1 MKQFVI
7 CRAWIA
13 MTARTWIVDFSRRS
27 QPLQMMVNP
36 LNVQTLWLNQ
46 MMIQWSQEAS
56 LPCLFLQH
64 YFWWIWS
71 NTNTPLEV
79 CISHIPL
86 YPWISNLQ
94 CKLLHSMYFWTYKKW
109 SFRLYLV
116 HHQLTYKN
124 KQVWRNSILRLC
136 KAISKRMEARRCKCH
151 SLDVFLDNTLSLCKF
166 AEKEK

>member
-1 MKQFVI
+1 MFISGKWKSVRIFFQSTPNSMLCSVTCLQFNNGLSRTFLIFVVL
-7 CRAWIA
+7 RGSFLQQWNSSLFAWLA

-56 LPCLFLQH
+56 PPCLFLQH

-94 CKLLHSMYFWTYKKW
+94 CKPLHSMYFWTYKKW

-116 HHQLTYKN
+116 HHPLT
-124 KQVWRNSILRLC
+124 
-136 KAISKRMEARRCKCH
+136 
-151 SLDVFLDNTLSLCKF
+151 
-166 AEKEK
+166 